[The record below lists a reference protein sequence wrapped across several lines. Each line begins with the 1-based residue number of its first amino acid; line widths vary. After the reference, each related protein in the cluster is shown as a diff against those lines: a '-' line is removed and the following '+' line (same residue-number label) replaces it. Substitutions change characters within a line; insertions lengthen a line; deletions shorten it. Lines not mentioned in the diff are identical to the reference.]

1 MPELAVDN
9 GASLGV
15 AITAAH
21 KDIVALQGGIGGL
34 TDIAKTTSDSCVRID
49 TTLASILGIEQ
60 EKLAHKK
67 RMQEKQWAF
76 LIDNWKIIAFIVAV
90 LWMPEAVPSIVGR
103 EEGRGEAPAP
113 AASCPGSSSN
123 RGGGPTG
130 LERSSSP
137 SSTRETICRCGE
149 TYCLI

>member
-9 GASLGV
+9 GASLGI

-21 KDIVALQGGIGGL
+21 KDIVALQSGIGGL

-49 TTLASILGIEQ
+49 TTLGSLLAIEQ

-76 LIDNWKIIAFIVAV
+76 ILDNWKIIAFIVAV
-90 LWMPEAVPSIVGR
+90 LWMPEAVPSIVGALVP
-103 EEGRGEAPAP
+103 GLGNPQHQVVIVPTSAAAGIAP
-113 AASCPGSSSN
+113 AAVEEEVEAPN
-123 RGGGPTG
+123 
-130 LERSSSP
+130 
-137 SSTRETICRCGE
+137 
-149 TYCLI
+149 